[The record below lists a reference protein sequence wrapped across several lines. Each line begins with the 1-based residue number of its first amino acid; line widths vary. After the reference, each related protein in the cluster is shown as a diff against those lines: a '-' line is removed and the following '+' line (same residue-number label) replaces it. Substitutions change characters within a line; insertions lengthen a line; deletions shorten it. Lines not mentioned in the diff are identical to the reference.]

1 MPQDTNTDTTTDT
14 HTTAEAVASDISA
27 VVSDD
32 QVEITNPSADFYVR
46 KHKGS
51 RYIVEYRRD
60 LCTGAVVCSL
70 IAPNTFAMD
79 EENKAVLIHSV
90 EVDSDDV
97 ILAAAQSCP
106 ALAIIIKDAE
116 TGEQIFPPPEFE

>member
-1 MPQDTNTDTTTDT
+1 MPQDTVANTIENSELD
-14 HTTAEAVASDISA
+14 VPASDISA
-27 VVSDD
+27 TTSDE
-32 QVEITNPSADFYVR
+32 QVEITNPSPDFYVR

-79 EENKAVLIHSV
+79 DENKAVLIHSV
-90 EVDSDDV
+90 ELDSDDV